1 MRLVK
6 SMTMGNFQRRS
17 SRLCSLTCGVLASL
31 ILGSATAQNNFPEA
45 PPLADED
52 FPPKDE
58 HYIVSRFVHH
68 REFPAEVRER
78 MNAFNQEFARPQSL
92 RAVGQAL
99 CPKTQRYIQNISDR
113 LISASH
119 LRARMNRNDYP
130 MTVVVTCSIVEFP
143 DAQMKAGILE
153 VSAELVQL
161 LRSEDEIA
169 AVLAH
174 EMAHFTLAHEH
185 AVLESWHRL
194 PPFAINRLRMWHEQE
209 ADAESLVLLA
219 NAGYDTSAAVDAL
232 RAFRDYMKVNELQS
246 SSRHPQVAFRIE
258 VLSQRI
264 SRISFPKA
272 SRRLQGLEVVKHE
285 IELRPQSAVGAREDD

>member
-1 MRLVK
+1 
-6 SMTMGNFQRRS
+6 MGNLRRTS

-31 ILGSATAQNNFPEA
+31 ILESAAAQNTFPEA

-52 FPPKDE
+52 LPPKVE
-58 HYIVSRFVHH
+58 QYIVSRIVHH
-68 REFPAEVRER
+68 SEFPAEVRER
-78 MNAFNQEFARPQSL
+78 MKAFNQEFARPQSL
-92 RAVGQAL
+92 RAMGQTL

-113 LISASH
+113 LISASN
-119 LRARMNRNDYP
+119 LRARMNSNDYP
-130 MTVVVTCSIVEFP
+130 MTVVVTCSFLDFP

-174 EMAHFTLAHEH
+174 EMAHFTLAHDH
-185 AVLESWHRL
+185 TVLESWHGL
-194 PPFAINRLRMWHEQE
+194 PPFAINRLRMWHEEE

-232 RAFRDYMKVNELQS
+232 RAFRDYMKVNELKS
-246 SSRHPQVAFRIE
+246 SSRHPQLEFRIE

-264 SRISFPKA
+264 SRTPFPRV
-272 SRRLQGLEVVKHE
+272 SRRLEGLEIVKHE
-285 IELRPQSAVGAREDD
+285 IELRPQFSLGARDDD